1 MRHSLEVRAPLL
13 DHVLAESVARLPA
26 RLRMHRGRGK
36 LVLRQIASRYLPVD
50 IIERKKVG
58 FSIPLADWLAGP
70 LRPLVEHY
78 LAPNGPLAAYLDLA
92 RLPTMRADR
101 TAEARRTFALLSLG
115 VWMERYA

>member
-1 MRHSLEVRAPLL
+1 
-13 DHVLAESVARLPA
+13 
-26 RLRMHRGRGK
+26 MHRGRGK
-36 LVLRQIASRYLPVD
+36 LVLRQIARRYLPVD

-115 VWMERYA
+115 VWVERYA